1 MSAMGKSL
9 VAAMTHVRH
18 EGFFLEKWIAHY
30 GAIVGRENLFVVID
44 GEDWEPP
51 VDLTGIQTE
60 VLTDAPRERADN
72 DSFMAR
78 KMSSRA
84 NDLLRER
91 YRYVMR
97 MDVDEYVVVDPATGL
112 DWQAAL
118 AEVDEAG
125 YLFATGVDMIQSGD
139 ESSPIDR
146 TAPILSQRRHGYVT
160 PPYSKP
166 FVISRHANWANGG
179 HRLLNL
185 PVKMT
190 GNFIL
195 FHLALAD
202 TQVAEDRIVAR
213 GGRDQHRSMRKHQF
227 GRLRMIGEIDP
238 ATALPFDAARD
249 IALAEFPVDKQG
261 RPAARPKPPRHPAA
275 TERGFPVM
283 VPDRFAGL
291 L

>member
-1 MSAMGKSL
+1 MGKAL
-9 VAAMTHVRH
+9 VGAMTHVRH
-18 EGFFLEKWIAHY
+18 EHFFLEKWIAHY

-44 GEDWEPP
+44 GDDWEPQ
-51 VDLTGIQTE
+51 VDLTGIRTE
-60 VLTDAPRERADN
+60 VLLDAPRERGEN

-84 NDLLRER
+84 NDMLRER
-91 YRYVMR
+91 CRYVMR

-112 DWQAAL
+112 DWEGAL

-125 YLFATGVDMIQSGD
+125 YLFATGVDIIQSGP
-139 ESSPIDR
+139 ETSPLAPG
-146 TAPILSQRRHGYVT
+146 APILSQRRHGYVC

-166 FVISRHANWANGG
+166 FVISRPANWANGG

-185 PVKMT
+185 PVKMS

-202 TQVAEDRIVAR
+202 AQVAEDRIMAR

-238 ATALPFDAARD
+238 ATTLPFEEARE

-261 RPAARPKPPRHPAA
+261 RPAARPKPPRHDAA
-275 TERGFPVM
+275 EARGFPVI

>member
-1 MSAMGKSL
+1 MGKSL
-9 VAAMTHVRH
+9 AAAMTHVRH
-18 EGFFLEKWIAHY
+18 EHVFLEKWIAHY

-44 GEDWEPP
+44 GDDWDPQ

-60 VLTDAPRERADN
+60 VLTDAPRERAEN

-112 DWQAAL
+112 NWDGAL

-125 YLFATGVDMIQSGD
+125 YLFATGVDIIQSED
-139 ESSPIDR
+139 E
-146 TAPILSQRRHGYVT
+146 TAPIDPAAPILAQRRHGYIC

-185 PVKMT
+185 PVKMSGT
-190 GNFIL
+190 FIL

-202 TQVAEDRIVAR
+202 AQIAEDRIMAR

-238 ATALPFDAARD
+238 AATLPFDEARA

-275 TERGFPVM
+275 HERGFPVA
-283 VPDRFAGL
+283 VPDRFAAL

>member
-1 MSAMGKSL
+1 MTRSL
-9 VAAMTHVRH
+9 AAAMTHVRH
-18 EGFFLEKWIAHY
+18 EHFFLEKWVAHY
-30 GAIVGRENLFVVID
+30 GAILGRENLFVVID
-44 GEDWEPP
+44 GDDWTPQ

-60 VLTDAPRERADN
+60 VLLDAPRERAQN

-84 NDLLRER
+84 NDLLRDR

-112 DWQAAL
+112 DWEGAL

-125 YLFATGVDMIQSGD
+125 YLFATGVDMIQSKD
-139 ESSPIDR
+139 E
-146 TAPILSQRRHGYVT
+146 TAPLDRAASILGQRRHGYIT

-185 PVKMT
+185 PVRMSGT
-190 GNFIL
+190 FIL

-202 TQVAEDRIVAR
+202 AQLAEDRIMAR

-227 GRLRMIGEIDP
+227 GRLKIIGEVDG
-238 ATALPFDAARD
+238 ASALPFDEART

-261 RPAARPKPPRHPAA
+261 RPAARPKPPRHPKAQD
-275 TERGFPVM
+275 RGFPVV
-283 VPDRFAGL
+283 VPERFSSQL
-291 L
+291 